1 MCFQLFFNKFY
12 LLFVGFSCLYDT
24 SITDNFALTNIKD
37 MDNSSI
43 KANIRKVRKARKLT
57 QEELADRLDIS
68 LTAYRDLEKG
78 NTNIVNSNVIRLAE
92 LLGTSTEE
100 LVLGYR
106 PVQAPG
112 KLLEDVRTEY
122 GGRIEVMERRI
133 ADLEKL
139 VNSLEETIAT
149 KNEIISMLR
158 KSTPEQK

>member
-1 MCFQLFFNKFY
+1 M
-12 LLFVGFSCLYDT
+12 
-24 SITDNFALTNIKD
+24 TNTKE

-43 KANIRKVRKARKLT
+43 KDNIRKVRKARKLT

-78 NTNIVNSNVIRLAE
+78 STNIVNSNVFRLAE

-112 KLLEDVRTEY
+112 QMLEDIRSEY
-122 GGRIEVMERRI
+122 GGKIEAMERRI

-139 VNSLEETIAT
+139 VQSQEETIRT
-149 KNEIISMLR
+149 KNDIISLLK
-158 KSTPEQK
+158 KSSSD